1 MEEKRELTCIGCPMG
16 CQITVTLQDGT
27 VTDVSGN
34 TCNIGD
40 TYARE
45 EVLSPKRTVTSI
57 IKVCGGELPVVSVK
71 TMEAVPKGKISEVMD
86 EIRSISVEAPVTI
99 GQILIENVAG
109 TNVAVVATKEIKEYR
124 G

>member
-16 CQITVTLQDGT
+16 CQITVTLQNGV
-27 VTDVSGN
+27 VTEVSGN

-57 IKVCGGELPVVSVK
+57 IKVHGGELPVVSVK
-71 TMEAVPKGKISEVMD
+71 TKETVPKGKISEVMGK
-86 EIRSISVEAPVTI
+86 IRTSSVEAPISI
-99 GQILIENVAG
+99 GQVLIENVAG
-109 TNVAVVATKEIKEYR
+109 TNVAVVATKEIKKV
-124 G
+124 

>member
-16 CQITVTLQDGT
+16 CQITVTLQNGV
-27 VTDVSGN
+27 VTGVSGN

-57 IKVCGGELPVVSVK
+57 IKVHGGELPVVSVK
-71 TMEAVPKGKISEVMD
+71 TKEAIPKEKISAVME
-86 EIRSISVEAPVTI
+86 EIRMVSVDAPVTI
-99 GQILIENVAG
+99 GQVLIGNVTG
-109 TNVAVVATKEIKEYR
+109 TNVAVVATKEIKKV
-124 G
+124 